1 MQEFNEVLVMVDLE
15 YLGKDE
21 PNAQILDIGICYG
34 TSPDNLQRL
43 VYKPAW
49 QTEGVV
55 HPSTLKFWAMLNPTK
70 LAQYMDNKTPMQW
83 VAINLYHQLREI
95 SREASLQGKSVVIMS
110 KGITHDLPKLEYHI
124 EREIY
129 PSPTEAGFSV
139 FETLFGYNCRR
150 DVRSFKMY
158 RSEKD
163 LSEAGAYGEM
173 QANLLCA
180 GETLHDAE
188 WDAVSQWCEV
198 YRLAFGPSAVNT
210 PTHTV

>member
-1 MQEFNEVLVMVDLE
+1 MQELDEVLVMIDLE

-34 TSPDNLQRL
+34 TSPENLQRL

-49 QTEGVV
+49 QKEGIVQ
-55 HPSTLKFWAMLNPTK
+55 PETLKFWAMLDSTK
-70 LAQYMDNKTPMQW
+70 LAHYMENKTPVSW
-83 VAINLYHQLREI
+83 VATNLYHQLREI
-95 SREASLQGKSVVIMS
+95 SRWAKLQGQSVIVMS
-110 KGITHDLPKLEYHI
+110 KGITHDLPKLEYHM

-129 PSPTEAGFSV
+129 SSLKDKGFNI

-150 DVRSFKMY
+150 DMRSFKMY

-163 LSEAGAYGEM
+163 LKEAKTYGET
-173 QANLLCA
+173 QAAILCK

-188 WDAVSQWCEV
+188 WDAVSQWHEV
-198 YRLAFGPSAVNT
+198 YRLALGPSAIDATTCIV
-210 PTHTV
+210 